1 MKRMEDELRQA
12 LRRHSPPEGFA
23 DRLLAEA
30 ARRPTGGRARRNRR
44 RAFGWSALRWAFVA
58 AVVVAMIAGARY
70 QSRRIEAARGEAA
83 KEKLVLA
90 LRITAAELQFAQEK
104 VLEVGR
110 EGRLSALPH

>member
-30 ARRPTGGRARRNRR
+30 ARRPAGARARRNRR
-44 RAFGWSALRWAFVA
+44 QGFGGAALRWACVA
-58 AVVVAMIAGARY
+58 AVVLAMIAGVRY
-70 QSRRIEAARGEAA
+70 QSHRIETARGMAA
-83 KEKLVLA
+83 KEQLVLA

-104 VLEVGR
+104 VLEIGR
-110 EGRLSALPH
+110 EGRPSAAAH